1 MLSKIGPTKRTQSED
16 HFLDPKQGPEN
27 ERPDSHWTKSPD
39 QNREPKV
46 APILGLKNDF
56 FFATRINLHLGSLRC
71 QVSVA
76 QLQQEFLQ
84 GVVLPTMVV

>member
-1 MLSKIGPTKRTQSED
+1 MSAPTVTGQNHKTKTANQKWHPFWGSKMT
-16 HFLDPKQGPEN
+16 L
-27 ERPDSHWTKSPD
+27 
-39 QNREPKV
+39 
-46 APILGLKNDF
+46 
-56 FFATRINLHLGSLRC
+56 FATRINLHLGSLRC